1 MYFNTKCSNFIK
13 YSMTDIYLL
22 NIVIYIYI
30 FKSWLL
36 SPCQSVL
43 DTWFSHYEGNKILKT
58 IQPTHLCSIQ
68 EEKQVG
74 KKVKRYLTSLQML
87 VVNKSPEQNGLWKL
101 SRTEERSWGTVSVQ
115 VKGIEEKRLQ
125 DFNDM
130 RSGIKSSEVLFSTYL
145 LTG

>member
-1 MYFNTKCSNFIK
+1 
-13 YSMTDIYLL
+13 
-22 NIVIYIYI
+22 
-30 FKSWLL
+30 
-36 SPCQSVL
+36 
-43 DTWFSHYEGNKILKT
+43 
-58 IQPTHLCSIQ
+58 
-68 EEKQVG
+68 
-74 KKVKRYLTSLQML
+74 ML
-87 VVNKSPEQNGLWKL
+87 VVNKSPEQNRLWKL